1 MSDRRDG
8 AAGRAANKRSAGITG
23 KTPGKTP
30 DAGWEVGVRATV
42 TAPLPAVWAYLIGKG
57 LPLWL
62 GNIAALPTE
71 KGAQFR
77 TADGVSGVVRSY
89 TDHVRVRISWQPD
102 DWPHDTTLQVSVK
115 EAATGT
121 TIGIQHEDLAD
132 REERRMMLG
141 HWKNVIA
148 AFAAHFSA

>member
-1 MSDRRDG
+1 MTDRRDG
-8 AAGRAANKRSAGITG
+8 AAGRAANKRSAGTTA
-23 KTPGKTP
+23 KVP
-30 DAGWEVGVRATV
+30 DDGWELGVRTIV
-42 TAPLPAVWAYLIGKG
+42 PAPLPAVWDYLIGKG
-57 LPLWL
+57 LPMWL
-62 GNIAALPTE
+62 GDIAALPTE

-89 TDHVRVRISWQPD
+89 TDRVRVRISWQPD

-141 HWKNVIA
+141 HWKNVTA
-148 AFAAHFSA
+148 ALAAHFSA